1 MSAGWFE
8 ELAPGVLAWITRPF
22 GAGRTNAGVV
32 VEGDGVTVIDTMLA
46 PSLTEPFAAAVDAFG
61 VPVRRVILTSSHA
74 PFVGGT
80 TRFRL
85 AAVYGSPQISA
96 HLDQPPNTAGY
107 QRQFPEFA
115 GELADLAYR
124 PVSHAITQAA
134 WLTPSVIAV
143 PVRGQIAQ
151 NLVVQVPEANV
162 VFAGAMASFGVTPL
176 AFDGDPAAWADALD
190 EVLSYGRVIVPG
202 QGPVGGEA
210 EVRALQGYLRA
221 CVAAG
226 GDPAR
231 IGPGP
236 WDTWIGRDN
245 DEVNVE
251 RAAMLAAGDP
261 SPPPSMLRRLGLL

>member
-1 MSAGWFE
+1 MLE
-8 ELAPGVLAWITRPF
+8 PLAPGVFAWITRPA
-22 GAGRTNAGVV
+22 GRGRTNAGVV
-32 VEGDGVTVIDTMLA
+32 VEGDGITVIDTMLV
-46 PSLTEPFAAAVDAFG
+46 PSLTEPFATAAESFG

-74 PFVGGT
+74 PYVGGT
-80 TRFRL
+80 ARFRL

-107 QRQFPEFA
+107 IRQFPDVA
-115 GELADLAYR
+115 DELVDLAYR

-143 PVRGQIAQ
+143 PVTGQIAQ

-162 VFAGAMASFGVTPL
+162 VFAGAMATFGVAPL

-190 EVLSYGRVIVPG
+190 EVLTYGRVVVPG

-210 EVRALQGYLRA
+210 EVRALQAYLRA
-221 CVAAG
+221 CVAAR
-226 GDPAR
+226 GDVRALAS
-231 IGPGP
+231 GP
-236 WDTWIGRDN
+236 WDTWACREHDQI
-245 DEVNVE
+245 NVE

-261 SPPPSMLRRLGLL
+261 SPPPSMLRLLGLA